1 MKNSDKKIKRDWKFY
16 LGITSLLASF
26 ILPLFGFFV
35 PFLKLPVKVTVP
47 IVAFL
52 TVGGPEI
59 TVIVGVLLLGKK
71 VFKYYKNRVFL
82 FLKRI
87 FKNVSKPR
95 YYVGLF
101 IMFFSVVPLYING
114 YFKGILPKDD
124 TTRYLILV
132 SADFSF
138 VISFFILGEGFWEKF
153 KGLFIWNEGR
163 E

>member
-1 MKNSDKKIKRDWKFY
+1 
-16 LGITSLLASF
+16 
-26 ILPLFGFFV
+26 
-35 PFLKLPVKVTVP
+35 
-47 IVAFL
+47 
-52 TVGGPEI
+52 
-59 TVIVGVLLLGKK
+59 
-71 VFKYYKNRVFL
+71 
-82 FLKRI
+82 
-87 FKNVSKPR
+87 
-95 YYVGLF
+95 
-101 IMFFSVVPLYING
+101 MFFSVVPLYING